1 MATNTGQVSTYE
13 NTVGIKR
20 VVTDRIEMS
29 EPMEF
34 PLMKALGIN
43 NSKFSFVNE
52 PGKMYEWQED
62 TYSPLEDDLNDDT
75 TATNDSTDTTLS
87 VSHGEYFHVG
97 DIIKIDSEYIYV
109 SSISSDDLTVVR
121 GHGGTQATH
130 ASTATVYIVS
140 QARIE
145 GANASDSPSQDVST
159 GYNYSF
165 IMHGNVEV
173 SRTDQLIKRYGI
185 PSLVDREIDKKMDEL
200 MRVLTRK
207 PYYGVRAV
215 GTSGSSATSRD
226 CGGFDTFITT
236 NLYNQSSA
244 RLTRSALDT
253 ANRAIYDA
261 GGTADLIV
269 CGAFQQQLLS
279 DMFEGY
285 VQTER
290 SEQMGG
296 VTIKKIQMALGNVV
310 NVLVDRYCPAAS
322 MWMLDTRKVGFVQID
337 PFFHE
342 ELGKVADTAA
352 YGQIIGEYGFAVSC
366 EEHHAKIYGLATS

>member
-1 MATNTGQVSTYE
+1 MATNTGQVSTYD

-20 VVTDRIEMS
+20 VVSDRIEMS

-43 NSKFSFVNE
+43 ANKFNFVNE

-62 TYSPLEDDLNDDT
+62 TYTPIQDALNEDT
-75 TATNDSTDTTLS
+75 VATSNSADVTLS
-87 VSHGEYFHVG
+87 VSHGEYFHSG

-109 SSISSDDLTVVR
+109 DSISSDDLTVVR
-121 GHGGTQATH
+121 AHGGTQATH
-130 ASTATVYIVS
+130 ASTSTVYIVS

-145 GANASDSPSQDVST
+145 GADASDSPTQDVST

-173 SRTDQLIKRYGI
+173 SRTNELIKRYGI
-185 PSLVDREIDKKMDEL
+185 ASLVDREIDKKMDEL

-207 PYYGVRAV
+207 PYYGTRAA
-215 GTSGSSATSRD
+215 GSATAGRD
-226 CGGFDTFITT
+226 AGGFDTFITT
-236 NLYNQSSA
+236 NLYDQSSV
-244 RLTRSALDT
+244 RLTRSAMDT
-253 ANRAIYDA
+253 ANRAIFDA

-269 CGAFQQQLLS
+269 CGAFQQQIIS

-285 VQTER
+285 VTTER

-296 VTIKKIQMALGNVV
+296 VTIKKIQMALGNVI

-322 MWMLDTRKVGFVQID
+322 LWMLDSRKVGFIPID
-337 PFFHE
+337 AFFHE

-352 YGQIIGEYGFAVSC
+352 YGQIVGEYGFVVSC
-366 EEHHAKIYGLATS
+366 DEHHAKIYSLATS